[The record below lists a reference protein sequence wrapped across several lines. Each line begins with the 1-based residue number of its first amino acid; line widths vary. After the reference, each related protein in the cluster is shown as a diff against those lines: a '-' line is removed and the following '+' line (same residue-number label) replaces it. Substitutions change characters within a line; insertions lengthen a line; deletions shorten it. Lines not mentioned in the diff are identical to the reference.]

1 MLNPPLD
8 CPSCGLRAK
17 VDSAYCAECGF
28 PIGQLR
34 GEKADPLIGRT
45 LAGGYRIV
53 DRIARGSMGEVFR
66 AEQANLGRA
75 VAVKV
80 MSPTLVAD
88 PQMVSRFHNE
98 ARAASSLNHPNC
110 VRVYDYG
117 ETPDGRPYIVME
129 LLQGQELAALLARDR
144 QPPVSRV
151 LDIALQVLSALDEAH
166 GLGVVHRDL
175 KPENV
180 FVLPQRGGGDLVK
193 VVDFGLAKLKSNS
206 RATSG
211 SGLVFGTPEY
221 MAPEQAMAKE
231 TDHRTDIY
239 SCGTMLFE
247 MLAGRLPFEAPTP
260 RELLEKHVYEPAPR
274 LSTLVPDRAGFGLD
288 EMVDLALRK
297 EPDERFQSAEAFA
310 DALREVVAYRTGE
323 RARSDRRSWIRQS
336 FRACPS
342 CNSRVLATTKFCGEC
357 GEPMPRESIA
367 SVLISSGDS
376 MPPPPSGVSHTS
388 WPPPA
393 PAAEEPSSQ
402 PPPMMSESSARSLET
417 SIRDALD
424 SGDANSAIVFLEQI
438 AVSRLRGGDAMSAI
452 IALRRGIDVARADLD
467 KGELDDPIRAV
478 GLLSA
483 KLGDAYA
490 AAGDLPEAHRA
501 YKDALSLTRSGSE
514 RASLWTALSRVA
526 RDQGHEAD
534 ALDYLEAAE
543 REASSAD
550 RRLTPTEAANSFRTR
565 RRTGEAG

>member
-151 LDIALQVLSALDEAH
+151 LDITLQVLSALDEAH

-221 MAPEQAMAKE
+221 MAPEQAM
-231 TDHRTDIY
+231 
-239 SCGTMLFE
+239 
-247 MLAGRLPFEAPTP
+247 
-260 RELLEKHVYEPAPR
+260 
-274 LSTLVPDRAGFGLD
+274 
-288 EMVDLALRK
+288 
-297 EPDERFQSAEAFA
+297 
-310 DALREVVAYRTGE
+310 
-323 RARSDRRSWIRQS
+323 
-336 FRACPS
+336 
-342 CNSRVLATTKFCGEC
+342 
-357 GEPMPRESIA
+357 
-367 SVLISSGDS
+367 
-376 MPPPPSGVSHTS
+376 
-388 WPPPA
+388 
-393 PAAEEPSSQ
+393 
-402 PPPMMSESSARSLET
+402 
-417 SIRDALD
+417 
-424 SGDANSAIVFLEQI
+424 
-438 AVSRLRGGDAMSAI
+438 
-452 IALRRGIDVARADLD
+452 
-467 KGELDDPIRAV
+467 
-478 GLLSA
+478 
-483 KLGDAYA
+483 
-490 AAGDLPEAHRA
+490 
-501 YKDALSLTRSGSE
+501 
-514 RASLWTALSRVA
+514 
-526 RDQGHEAD
+526 
-534 ALDYLEAAE
+534 
-543 REASSAD
+543 
-550 RRLTPTEAANSFRTR
+550 
-565 RRTGEAG
+565 